1 MIYAYIREKE
11 PDSYIKTIIEEI
23 NVDREN
29 IYSDLPRHKE
39 NYKVMSLKLRAND
52 LLYLHHISNLGGT
65 YKEILDEWNT
75 LNRRNIKIIVLK
87 MPAINTYKDNIAEA
101 ISQMLVFVRKR
112 ALEGGRLY
120 YLADREHA
128 KAKRDKVKMQKEKLF
143 TKAYTLYMQ
152 GMDADKAAMLC
163 NLSRYRFLH
172 KVRNKYLAEK
182 NIDVEFEQPD
192 IDYEKFSENISF
204 DIAYRKYINGLSI
217 TKSASLCNMT
227 SWEFK
232 KLADDRRK
240 KELLDTTSS
249 NHIEENYYNGS
260 YGNRRLYGVKD
271 IVKRQYKQYKKG
283 EITFLEACENCCLS
297 EKGFKQ
303 MVKQVL
309 GVELD

>member
-11 PDSYIKTIIEEI
+11 PDNYIKTIIEDVK
-23 NVDREN
+23 VDKEN
-29 IYSDLPRHKE
+29 IYSDLPRQKE
-39 NYKVMSLKLRAND
+39 NYKIMSLKLRAND

-65 YKEILDEWNT
+65 YKEILDEWNA

-101 ISQMLVFVRKR
+101 ISQMLAFARKR
-112 ALEGGRLY
+112 ALEDGRLY
-120 YLADREHA
+120 YLADREHT
-128 KAKRDKVKMQKEKLF
+128 KAKRDKAKMQKERLF

-152 GMDADKAAMLC
+152 GMEANEAAKLC
-163 NLSRYRFLH
+163 DLSRWRFLN
-172 KVRNKYLAEK
+172 KVRNKYLSEK

-192 IDYEKFSENISF
+192 RNYKEFSENISF

-249 NHIEENYYNGS
+249 NYIEENYYNGS
-260 YGNRRLYGVKD
+260 YGSQKLYGVKD

-283 EITFLEACENCCLS
+283 KISFGEACENCCLS

-309 GVELD
+309 GVEIN